1 MKCRSTPPTPR
12 VRLLR
17 GLLAVVATVATVAS
31 LAAGAGLAAPQQGI
45 LPPRDAATRPF
56 TEGMVLVEKERYRE
70 AVPKLREAL
79 ATGHE
84 KPQER
89 FGTSRHSVDYY
100 DPHYWLGR
108 ALMELGEEAEALVHL
123 RASASAGRSPDRKE
137 TADRDRRIAELERR
151 ERARREPPRQETP
164 VPLPSPAPAP
174 PTPIPTPEP
183 AALEPAATAPDPP
196 LATPTVSAGPVPT
209 APAAPLPT
217 ARLEDAVAALA
228 AGDFERAAESVR
240 LERRRAPD
248 ARELDLVEAA
258 LLGARYVLEGRRDD
272 ALLGAARAR
281 LASFREKGGSAR
293 AEATL
298 LSPSLRALLEPR

>member
-1 MKCRSTPPTPR
+1 MKCRSAPPTPR
-12 VRLLR
+12 DRLVR
-17 GLLAVVATVATVAS
+17 GLLAIAVAAAS
-31 LAAGAGLAAPQQGI
+31 FSARAGFAAPQQGI

-56 TEGMVLVEKERYRE
+56 LEGKDLVEQERFRE

-123 RASASAGRSPDRKE
+123 RASASAGRSPDRRE
-137 TADRDRRIAELERR
+137 TADRDRRIVELERR
-151 ERARREPPRQETP
+151 EAARREPPAREPARPSPTP
-164 VPLPSPAPAP
+164 APALPAPAP
-174 PTPIPTPEP
+174 TPVVPEP
-183 AALEPAATAPDPP
+183 ARDAPPPP
-196 LATPTVSAGPVPT
+196 LLAPATVEPVPATPSPPA
-209 APAAPLPT
+209 APAA
-217 ARLEDAVAALA
+217 RLEEVLGALS
-228 AGDFERAAESVR
+228 AGDFDRAAESLR
-240 LERRRAPD
+240 AERRRAPG

-258 LLGARYVLEGRRDD
+258 VLGARYVLEGRRDD
-272 ALLGAARAR
+272 ALLAAARER
-281 LASFREKGGSAR
+281 LVSFRDKGGSAR